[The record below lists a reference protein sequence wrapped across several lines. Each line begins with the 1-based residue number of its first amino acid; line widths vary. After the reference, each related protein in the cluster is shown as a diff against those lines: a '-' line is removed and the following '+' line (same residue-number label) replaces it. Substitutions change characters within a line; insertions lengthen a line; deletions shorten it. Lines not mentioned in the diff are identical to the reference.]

1 MRRVL
6 LLLLLNG
13 CLSFVANAQSR
24 VLVFSKTAGFRHGS
38 IGVGKTA
45 IMQLGKENGFAVDTT
60 EDAEAFKEENLKKYQ
75 AVVFLN
81 TTGDVLNP
89 KQQAV
94 FERFIQSGG
103 GYMGIHAATDCE
115 YNWPWYGKL
124 AGAYFKNHPRQQ
136 NAKLIV
142 HDRTHISTSHLPE
155 IWERYDEWYN
165 FKAAPGKEVNI
176 LISIDEKS
184 YEGGQNGDS
193 HPMAWY
199 HDFDGGRAFYT
210 EFGHTNESFADPLY
224 LKHILGGIKY
234 AIGNNAKKDYSKTKS
249 MLVPDEDRF
258 TKNVLAGGV
267 FDEPTEMAILPNF
280 DILVTQRKGEVMHY
294 SNTTKKVTQ
303 VAKFDLYSKSG
314 VQGINAEEGLI
325 GITADPD
332 FAKNNYIYMFYAT
345 NDTAANRLSRFVFK
359 DGKLDLKSEKKV
371 LDVASQ
377 RKICCHTGGSLTFG
391 PDGSLFIS
399 TGDNTTPFNQPNS
412 KYTLEGFGAID
423 NREGFEQ
430 YDGRRGSS
438 NTNDLRGKVL
448 RIKVNPDATYSI
460 PEGNLFPPGTPKT
473 RPEIYAMG
481 TRNPYRISVDRKTGF
496 LYWGDVGPDAGNDK
510 PDEKGSRG
518 YDELNQ
524 ARKAG
529 YFGYPLFIGNNYP
542 YRQFNYETGEVG
554 EFFDPKKPMNF
565 SKNNTG
571 LQQLPPVSPAFIWY
585 PYAASTEFPEVGT
598 GGRNAMAGPV
608 YHSEFYPKAT
618 RYPDY
623 FNGKLLFYEWIRGW
637 MKMVSMDAE
646 GNYQQMEP
654 FMESTKFKS
663 PMDVEV
669 GPDGRLYVL
678 EYGSGWFSK
687 NADAALSRIDY
698 NGGNRAPKAKIN
710 VPKLSG
716 SIPFTVKVDAVGS
729 TDADN
734 DALSYVWHFGAAVR
748 PPVTTPNTSFTLTKA
763 GEYAIYVEVKDP
775 KGGVTRSE
783 VVKVYAGNEAPEV
796 SVKLEA
802 GNKFYFPGQPVPYT
816 VNVKDK
822 EDGTTEKGSV
832 DKKSIYVKVDYV
844 NGPDKAQVVGHQVM
858 TAIMEGKNLAATLDC
873 KACHKEA
880 DKSVGPAYKMVAEKY
895 EGDTKA
901 RAYLTNKIIN
911 GGSGVWGEVA
921 MAAHPDLKPEEAG
934 MIVDWVLSLNKK
946 DAPSLPSNGTITP
959 SENDM
964 GSGNLM
970 LITATYTDRGG
981 AGIRPLSAM
990 GSVSLKSALVNMP
1003 SNSGNLRVEIKDWNK
1018 QRAAFLNI
1026 SQGNNGWME
1035 FSNIDLE
1042 NIGTIELAYGIPA
1055 QLMKGYQISLHQDA
1069 PNGPAIASFKLE
1081 NHSSTMG
1088 GTKELQLQNVVS
1100 GDRKLYMKLERLD
1113 AKETNRLAII
1123 SMKLVPKK

>member
-1 MRRVL
+1 MRRVQL
-6 LLLLLNG
+6 LFLFSICFSIFAG
-13 CLSFVANAQSR
+13 AQSR

-60 EDAEAFKEENLKKYQ
+60 EDAEAFKENNLKKYQ
-75 AVVFLN
+75 AVIFLN
-81 TTGDVLNP
+81 STGDALNP
-89 KQQAV
+89 NQQAA
-94 FERFIQSGG
+94 FERYIQSGG
-103 GYMGIHAATDCE
+103 GYMGIHAASDCE

-124 AGAYFKNHPRQQ
+124 VGAYFKSHPKQQ

-142 HDRTHISTSHLPE
+142 HDRSHISTSHLPA
-155 IWERYDEWYN
+155 IWERFDEWYN
-165 FKAAPGKEVNI
+165 FKVVPGKEVNI

-199 HDFDGGRAFYT
+199 HDYDGGRAFYT

-234 AIGNNAKKDYSKTKS
+234 AMGNNVKRDLTKARS

-280 DILVTQRKGEVMHY
+280 DILVTQRKGEVLHY
-294 SNTTKKVTQ
+294 SNATKKVTE

-314 VQGINAEEGLI
+314 VQGVNAEEGLL

-332 FAKNNYIYMFYAT
+332 FAKNNFIYMFYAT

-391 PDGSLFIS
+391 PDGNLYIS

-412 KYTLEGFGAID
+412 KYILDGFGAID

-448 RIKVNPDATYSI
+448 RIKVNPDASYSI
-460 PEGNLFPPGTPKT
+460 PAGNLFPPGTPKT

-510 PDEKGSRG
+510 PEEKGPRG

-529 YFGYPLFIGNNYP
+529 YFGYPMFIGNNYP

-554 EFFDPKKPMNF
+554 EFFDPKKPMNL

-571 LQQLPPVSPAFIWY
+571 LQELPPVSPAFIWY
-585 PYAASTEFPEVGT
+585 PYAASPEFPEVGT

-637 MKMVSMDAE
+637 MKMVSMDAA

-663 PMDVEV
+663 PIDVEL

-698 NGGNRAPKAKIN
+698 NGGNRAPKAKMT
-710 VPKLSG
+710 VSKFSG
-716 SIPFTVKVDAVGS
+716 SIPFTVKANALGS
-729 TDADN
+729 VDADN
-734 DALSYVWHFGAAVR
+734 DPLTYVWHFGPTVQQPKTSPDA
-748 PPVTTPNTSFTLTKA
+748 SFTFTKP
-763 GEYAIYVEVKDP
+763 GEYAIYVEVKDA
-775 KGGVTRSE
+775 KGGATRSE

-796 SVKLEA
+796 NVKLDA
-802 GNKFYFPGQPVPYT
+802 GNKFYFPGQAVPYS
-816 VNVKDK
+816 VQVKDK
-822 EDGTTEKGSV
+822 EDGSTEKGGIDNKSV
-832 DKKSIYVKVDYV
+832 YVKVDYL

-880 DKSVGPAYKMVAEKY
+880 EKSVGPSYKMVAEKY
-895 EGDTKA
+895 EGDSKA
-901 RAYLTNKIIN
+901 RAYLTNKIIK
-911 GGSGVWGEVA
+911 GGGGVWGEVA

-934 MIVDWVLSLNKK
+934 MIADWVLSLNKK
-946 DAPSLPSNGTITP
+946 ELPTLPSKGSITP

-970 LITATYTDRGG
+970 LITATYTDKGG
-981 AGIRPLSAM
+981 KGIKPMSSV
-990 GSVSLKSALVNMP
+990 GTVSLKSALLSMA
-1003 SNSGNLRVEIKDWNK
+1003 SKSAALRVDIKDWNNH
-1018 QRAAFLNI
+1018 RAAFLNI
-1026 SQGNNGWME
+1026 GQGNNGWLE
-1035 FSNIDLE
+1035 FSNIDLDG
-1042 NIGTIELAYGIPA
+1042 IASIEFGYGVPA
-1055 QLMKGYQISLHQDA
+1055 QLVKGYAISLHQDA
-1069 PNGPAIASFKLE
+1069 PNGTKIASFTLE
-1081 NHSSTMG
+1081 NIASTMFSK
-1088 GTKELQLQNVVS
+1088 KELILQNVNA
-1100 GDRKLYMKLERLD
+1100 GERKLYMKVERLD
-1113 AKETNRLAII
+1113 SKESNRLAII
-1123 SMKLVPKK
+1123 SMKLIPKK